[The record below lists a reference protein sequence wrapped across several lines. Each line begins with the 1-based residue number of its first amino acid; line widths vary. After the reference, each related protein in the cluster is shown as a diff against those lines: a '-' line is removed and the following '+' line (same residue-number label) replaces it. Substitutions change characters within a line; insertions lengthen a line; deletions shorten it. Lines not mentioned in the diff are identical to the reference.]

1 MLFDSKKIRQSLQ
14 CPDCGAD
21 THFFQSQLMSR
32 VFLSTLVERN
42 FFVCESC
49 SRLSYEV
56 VLWPKEF
63 IGSEAAKI
71 LTDRHGYSILPLRNW
86 PGD

>member
-1 MLFDSKKIRQSLQ
+1 MLCVSKKITQSSQ

-21 THFFQSQLMSR
+21 THFLQSQLMGR
-32 VFLSTLVERN
+32 VLLSTLVERN

-49 SRLSYEV
+49 ARLSYEV

-63 IGSEAAKI
+63 TGFEAA
-71 LTDRHGYSILPLRNW
+71 
-86 PGD
+86 

>member
-21 THFFQSQLMSR
+21 THFLQSQLMSR

-42 FFVCESC
+42 FCVCESC
-49 SRLSYEV
+49 ARLSYEV
-56 VLWPKEF
+56 VLWPKQF
-63 IGSEAAKI
+63 TGFEAA
-71 LTDRHGYSILPLRNW
+71 
-86 PGD
+86 

>member
-1 MLFDSKKIRQSLQ
+1 MLFDPKKKITKPLR
-14 CPDCGAD
+14 CPDCRIDMDFLAS
-21 THFFQSQLMSR
+21 QSTRR

-49 SRLSYEV
+49 ARLSYEV

-63 IGSEAAKI
+63 TGFEAA
-71 LTDRHGYSILPLRNW
+71 
-86 PGD
+86 